1 MQDWWSQRP
10 AVFRWATWASGLAA
24 IILLSNFQ
32 GAMTKAAQAMPVL
45 WFQLYDYID
54 GRAQKRD
61 QQMDNVRQDA
71 INANLTG
78 IGNLK
83 QILTSRI
90 IDIDMRLR
98 ITPSD
103 RVLLDARAD
112 AQGDL
117 DEAVHQEHIQRCRL
131 SQLTDAPSGAC

>member
-1 MQDWWSQRP
+1 MTDWWSQMPKWLRRGGIASAMTC
-10 AVFRWATWASGLAA
+10 AV
-24 IILLSNFQ
+24 LLSNFQ

-61 QQMDNVRQDA
+61 AQMDLVRIDA
-71 INANLTG
+71 ISADLTG

-83 QILTSRI
+83 QILASRI

-98 ITPSD
+98 IMPND
-103 RVLLDARAD
+103 AVLQQARAD
-112 AQGDL
+112 AKSDL
-117 DEAVHQEHIQRCRL
+117 DDADRKEHNQRCKL
-131 SQLTDAPSGAC
+131 SLLTDGPGGAC